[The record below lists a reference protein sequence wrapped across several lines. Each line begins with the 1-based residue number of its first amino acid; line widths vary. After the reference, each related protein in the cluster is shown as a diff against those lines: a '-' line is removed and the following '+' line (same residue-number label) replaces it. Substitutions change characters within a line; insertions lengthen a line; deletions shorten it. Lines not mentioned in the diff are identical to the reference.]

1 MEADLI
7 RGGLTDAEWAF
18 FQPFV
23 IETGPKR
30 GRPPADHRRVLD
42 GIFWIARTGAPW
54 RDLPEELGKWS
65 SVYRQFLRWT
75 RAGLWDILLK
85 ALADTEAVPDTL
97 QMIDSTIVR
106 AHHHAAGGKGGFRE
120 TLLAVRAVGSRP
132 KSTSARTRKAFRS
145 EPRSLRAKR
154 VTSRATRR

>member
-1 MEADLI
+1 MI
-7 RGGLTDAEWAF
+7 RGRLTDAEWAF
-18 FQPFV
+18 FEQFV

-75 RAGLWDILLK
+75 RAGLWDILLE
-85 ALADTEAVPDTL
+85 ALAKTEAVPDTL
-97 QMIDSTIVR
+97 QMIDSTIIR
-106 AHHHAAGGKGGFRE
+106 AHHHAAGGRGGFRE

-132 KSTSARTRKAFRS
+132 KSISARMRKASRS
-145 EPRSLRAKR
+145 APRSRRAKR
-154 VTSRATRR
+154 TTSKAMRR

>member
-1 MEADLI
+1 MI
-7 RGGLTDAEWAF
+7 RGRLTDVEWAF
-18 FQPFV
+18 FQQFV
-23 IETGPKR
+23 IETGPKC

-75 RAGLWDILLK
+75 RAGLWDLLLES
-85 ALADTEAVPDTL
+85 LARSEVVPDTL

-106 AHHHAAGGKGGFRE
+106 AHHHAAGGRGGFRGM
-120 TLLAVRAVGSRP
+120 LLAVRAVGSRP
-132 KSTSARTRKAFRS
+132 KYISARTRKASRS
-145 EPRSLRAKR
+145 VRHSRRAKR
-154 VTSRATRR
+154 TTSKATRR

>member
-1 MEADLI
+1 LI
-7 RGGLTDAEWAF
+7 RGRLTDAEWAF
-18 FQPFV
+18 FEPFL
-23 IETGPKR
+23 IATGPKR

-75 RAGLWDILLK
+75 RAGLWDILLETMAK
-85 ALADTEAVPDTL
+85 TEAIPDTL

-106 AHHHAAGGKGGFRE
+106 AHHHAAGGRGGFRE
-120 TLLAVRAVGSRP
+120 THLAVRAAGSRP
-132 KSTSARTRKAFRS
+132 KSISVRTRKASRLR
-145 EPRSLRAKR
+145 PRSHRVKR
-154 VTSRATRR
+154 MTSKATRR